1 MEFGIY
7 EDVINEKDLSVRQI
21 DDEIFDLKIWSQNQK
36 YLELKHKQRELVIAY
51 KPIPNASKY
60 HINNIGQIKN
70 TGLVKRNKFLTPT
83 YHETGYYRYTSII
96 DDNNQRLNRPVH
108 YFVAITFI
116 GKREDGYV
124 IDHINRCSQV
134 NSLSNLRY
142 ITRLENIKNRG
153 TYIRRSKPVIV
164 KNVETNE
171 IIYEFE
177 SPSKASNILNI
188 PKSTL
193 LCNCRYEL
201 IKDGLQYFYKDNIEI
216 IGEEWKELVPSI
228 LPDKYKDMTFTMQYF
243 ISNLGRVKSSKTGI
257 LQGGWDGN
265 YKVTKLSFEELEY
278 GNSFKTHQLVI
289 RVFEGPP
296 PDDKPYVNHI
306 DGNKS
311 NNELSNLEWCSV
323 EENMKHAATL
333 DNRIGCPIVQLDLDG
348 NVIKEFNMISEAVS
362 ELGIIFS
369 SISDVLNGKNIT
381 AGGFK
386 WKYSDNSKN
395 HKIREDSVKKEVYQL
410 TLDGQIIKIFKSG
423 KEAANEIGIPSTSI
437 CKCANGQQRT
447 AGGFKWKWVKESTNT
462 KMVEVYQL
470 TLSDE
475 IIKKHPS
482 IEIASKETGA
492 YYNSILLCINN
503 KQNTAGG
510 YKWKLC
516 NENIVVPNE
525 REIYQLSLTDEVI
538 KKYSSDTEAAN
549 ETGLKRNKI
558 RLCLRGTQL
567 TTGGFKWSY
576 VPENEAIPYE
586 L

>member
-21 DDEIFDLKIWSQNQK
+21 GDEIFDLKTWSQNQK
-36 YLELKHKQRELVIAY
+36 YLELKHKQREIDIVY

-60 HINNIGQIKN
+60 QINNIGQIRN
-70 TGLVKRNKFLTPT
+70 TGLVKRNKLLTPT
-83 YHETGYYRYTSII
+83 YHDTGYYRYTSII
-96 DDNNQRLNRPVH
+96 DDDNKRLHKPVH
-108 YFVAITFI
+108 YFIAITFI
-116 GKREDGYV
+116 GNREDGYV
-124 IDHINRCSQV
+124 IDHINRCSQW

-142 ITRLENIKNRG
+142 ITRLENTKNRD
-153 TYIRRSKPVIV
+153 TYIRRSKPVII

-177 SPSKASNILNI
+177 SPLKASNVLNI

-216 IGEEWKELVPSI
+216 LGEEWKELTPSI
-228 LPDKYKDMTFTMQYF
+228 LPGKYNDMTFTMKYF

-257 LQGGWDGN
+257 LQGGRDGN

-278 GNSFKTHQLVI
+278 GNSFKTHQLVM

-296 PDDKPYVNHI
+296 PDGKPYVNHI

-311 NNELSNLEWCSV
+311 NNELSNLEWCSA

-333 DNRIGCPIVQLDLDG
+333 DNSIGCPIIQLDLDG
-348 NVIKEFNMISEAVS
+348 NVIKEFNMISEAAS

-369 SISDVLNGKNIT
+369 SISGVLNGKTIT

-386 WKYSDNSKN
+386 WKYSDDSKN
-395 HKIREDSVKKEVYQL
+395 HKIREDSIKKEVCQL
-410 TLDGQIIKIFKSG
+410 SLDNKIIKTFKSG
-423 KEAANEIGIPSTSI
+423 TEAANEIGISSTSI
-437 CKCANGQQRT
+437 YKCANDKQIT
-447 AGGFKWKWVKESTNT
+447 AGGFKWKWAKESENT
-462 KMVEVYQL
+462 
-470 TLSDE
+470 
-475 IIKKHPS
+475 IF
-482 IEIASKETGA
+482 
-492 YYNSILLCINN
+492 
-503 KQNTAGG
+503 
-510 YKWKLC
+510 
-516 NENIVVPNE
+516 PNE

-538 KKYSSDTEAAN
+538 KKYSSDTEAAK
-549 ETGLKRNKI
+549 ETGLKRDKI

-576 VPENEAIPYE
+576 VPEDEEIPYE
-586 L
+586 LRQSTCICPKA